1 MGNHKTKARGT
12 LNETW
17 SNQRKAVYSSQF
29 IHSLQNKTTTLQ
41 WHKRISAYFSEAEME
56 YCGLR

>member
-1 MGNHKTKARGT
+1 MGNHKTKARAT

-41 WHKRISAYFSEAEME
+41 WHKRISAYFSEA
-56 YCGLR
+56 LR